1 MSILSIDKLTNKHKT
16 QKVTKILFYFEV
28 KLLSKYY
35 FCGQDE
41 ERK

>member
-16 QKVTKILFYFEV
+16 QKVTKISFYFEV
-28 KLLSKYY
+28 KLLSKCY

-41 ERK
+41 DRK